1 MKSSSS
7 LNLITGEKM
16 LKTMIHDGAPRLAA
30 LVLLFS
36 GCLGAATATVFSN
49 FGPGDRTLPV

>member
-1 MKSSSS
+1 
-7 LNLITGEKM
+7 M

-36 GCLGAATATVFSN
+36 GCLGATTATVFSN